1 MGQGDHLVQVEGEGE
16 GEGVVEVGLVLLM
29 EGEEEEEE
37 EGEGEGH
44 RAAGEEREVA
54 GGLVEMEEWFLLL
67 ELQPLTSAP
76 QLLHTHTNHTVC
88 RSRL

>member
-1 MGQGDHLVQVEGEGE
+1 MVEGEGE
-16 GEGVVEVGLVLLM
+16 GEGEGLQEGVVEVGLVLLM
-29 EGEEEEEE
+29 EGEEEEE

-76 QLLHTHTNHTVC
+76 QLLHTHTNHTIR